1 MNLRKNET
9 YLRLAVFLFL
19 LTSRNAHAAGAAAWE
34 KALQT
39 AVDYMT
45 GSTARLLAILAVAGF
60 GIAAF
65 LGRISWKRA
74 IEIAVGIGIVFGAA
88 TIVDNLTGQ

>member
-1 MNLRKNET
+1 MNIQKKEI
-9 YLRLAVFLFL
+9 YLRFAVALFLF
-19 LTSRNAHAAGAAAWE
+19 SSQPAYAAGGAAWE

-88 TIVDNLTGQ
+88 TIVDNLTGG

>member
-1 MNLRKNET
+1 MLSRKKDF
-9 YLRLAVFLFL
+9 YLQIAVAIFLF
-19 LTSRNAHAAGAAAWE
+19 TSRNAHAAGPAAWE

-39 AVDYMT
+39 AVDYAT
-45 GSTARLLAILAVAGF
+45 GSTARLMAILAVAGF

-65 LGRISWKRA
+65 FGRISWRRA

-88 TIVDNLTGQ
+88 TIVDNLTGA

>member
-1 MNLRKNET
+1 MHNRTKHL
-9 YLRLAVFLFL
+9 YWHLATAAFL
-19 LTSRNAHAAGAAAWE
+19 LTSRPAHAAPGAAWE

-45 GSTARLLAILAVAGF
+45 GNTARLLAILAVAGF

-65 LGRISWKRA
+65 FGRISWRRA

-88 TIVDNLTGQ
+88 GIVDMLTGS